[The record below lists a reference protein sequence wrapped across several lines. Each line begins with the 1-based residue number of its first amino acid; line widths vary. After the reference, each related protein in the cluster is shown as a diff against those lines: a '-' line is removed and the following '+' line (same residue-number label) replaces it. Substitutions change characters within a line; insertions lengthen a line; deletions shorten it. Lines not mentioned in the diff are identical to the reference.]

1 MAGHG
6 RRRHKG
12 GHHEEEHENEERW
25 LVSFAD
31 MMTLLF
37 CLFMVLFAISSVNT
51 SKFEALQKSLQ
62 DAFSGAV
69 LSGGKAVMASGSSDG
84 TQKAAPQPPLPSLRP
99 LTAMNDTSAQSSAE
113 REAKARQEEQD
124 FRALKRRVDNL
135 AKDAAG
141 LKDAQQSATKTAYQ
155 QWIEGAAQRKK
166 DRDATVAAMPDK
178 AAAARLRAE
187 LEKTER
193 EVTENLKQR
202 DAQDAENNRAF
213 RALDPT
219 AKHRERLAAMSPEE
233 RNAPAWAVAM
243 TSEPVPPNAPGAKR
257 VVRVNPAFLRARG
270 SPARPLA
277 ILVRFREPE
286 LGVEHAQTQ
295 LYREFDWAALKK
307 LLDQ

>member
-1 MAGHG
+1 MSAS
-6 RRRHKG
+6 RRHKRGG

-99 LTAMNDTSAQSSAE
+99 LTAMNDTSAQSAAE

-135 AKDAAG
+135 AKDAG
-141 LKDAQQSATKTAYQ
+141 LQGKVKVTVRRRGLVIQLLTDKVFFDS
-155 QWIEGAAQRKK
+155 G
-166 DRDATVAAMPDK
+166 DATLKPTARKLVDQIADVVAS
-178 AAAARLRAE
+178 
-187 LEKTER
+187 ER
-193 EVTENLKQR
+193 EHPIVVEGHTDSQPISGSQYPSNWELSG
-202 DAQDAENNRAF
+202 ARA
-213 RALDPT
+213 
-219 AKHRERLAAMSPEE
+219 
-233 RNAPAWAVAM
+233 
-243 TSEPVPPNAPGAKR
+243 GA
-257 VVRVNPAFLRARG
+257 VVRDFIANGVLARRVSLSGFSSQEPIASNSTPEGRAQNR
-270 SPARPLA
+270 R
-277 ILVRFREPE
+277 
-286 LGVEHAQTQ
+286 VEVVLSRIHTDT
-295 LYREFDWAALKK
+295 ES
-307 LLDQ
+307 